1 MTSQPRNSK
10 AVSSE
15 GPFDTQ
21 KSAHQLRPSTDTTP
35 APLRQEIGDL
45 GRLFGAV
52 VEQFAGRENF
62 ELVERVRRLAAEV
75 RDGRVSSDS
84 ELHELLTTLD
94 EKQLKVVIRS
104 FTLFLELANLAEDR
118 HRIRVLKQRN
128 SLARPRDESVRAAI
142 ATLHERGLST
152 EQVQALVDRLAIELV
167 LTAHPTEAKRRS
179 IRRILR
185 NIQKTLA
192 DEDAAGGDIE
202 RRTQLRQELACWLEI
217 LWHTDLIRPWRPTV
231 IQEVERGLALLPVL
245 WEMAPKITQDL
256 RTALAECYP
265 DAREPAVP
273 PIRFGSWI
281 GGDRDGNPFVTPKVT
296 EETLVLLRRAALDAH
311 REVCQRLTGT
321 LSHSE
326 RQSAVYPQLDAAID
340 EAITRYPQV
349 AERIEAKPPLE
360 SYRRW
365 LALVAWRLDR
375 TAAVDISEFASDTP
389 PDGAYI
395 SADEL
400 LSDVQLIA
408 DALAATGCRQTLEGA
423 IEPWI
428 DQIRTFGFHTTRLDV
443 RQHSAVYRDVI
454 NEIWRQLARCAEPE
468 KLSEDERVR
477 LLIES
482 MGAKLPANVEWPAA
496 ATETFEL
503 FALLRRVARRFGMAA
518 LGKHVLSMTAH
529 ASDVLTILW
538 LWKWSESVGEPHVD
552 DAHLILPIVPLFETI
567 KDLGHAADTLDHML
581 AVPEYRAH
589 VRSLHD
595 RQTVMIGYSDSTKD
609 GGYVAAQWALYRSQ
623 IELHNVAERYG
634 VTLTFFHGRGGS
646 LGRGGGPAARSI
658 LSLPPETFSGRLRL
672 TEQGEVLAERY
683 DNAHIAHRHLE
694 QVTWSSLIAAAQH
707 RTDKPHWSA
716 IMDRLAHEAY
726 VAYRQLVDNPSFA
739 DYYRAVTPLNFIE
752 RLPIGSR
759 PSKRKASNRIE
770 DLRAIPWVFS
780 WTQNRCILPA
790 WFGLGVAF
798 QKVTAAD
805 MSAKLAIAAAYH
817 EWAFFTSAIDNAA
830 LALAKA
836 NMSVFLHYCELG
848 NNVENAGS
856 LSRTIIDEYTL
867 AKNAVL
873 EITGSSELLDSVP
886 WLKQSIQV
894 RNGYVDPL
902 NLVQVELINRCR
914 RAGFEHGEP
923 AIELTHLT
931 SLTVKG
937 IATGMRTTG

>member
-1 MTSQPRNSK
+1 MAASVAK
-10 AVSSE
+10 
-15 GPFDTQ
+15 
-21 KSAHQLRPSTDTTP
+21 PSTSITAT
-35 APLRQEIGDL
+35 ALRQEIGDL
-45 GRLFGAV
+45 GRMFGAV
-52 VEQFAGRENF
+52 VEQFTGRENF
-62 ELVERVRRLAAEV
+62 ELVERVRNLAAEV
-75 RDGRVSSDS
+75 RDGRASSDR
-84 ELHELLTTLD
+84 ELHDLLTTLD
-94 EKQLKVVIRS
+94 ERQLKVVIRS

-128 SLARPRDESVRAAI
+128 TLARPRDESVRAAI
-142 ATLHERGLST
+142 ATLHERGLSP
-152 EQVQALVDRLAIELV
+152 EEVQTLVDRLAIELV

-179 IRRILR
+179 VRRILR
-185 NIQKTLA
+185 NLQKTLA
-192 DEDAAGGDIE
+192 DEDIAGGDIE
-202 RRTQLRQELACWLEI
+202 LRTQLRQQLACWLEI

-245 WEMAPKITQDL
+245 WQVAPKIAQDL
-256 RTALAECYP
+256 RNALGEYYP
-265 DAREPAVP
+265 DTREPATP

-281 GGDRDGNPFVTPKVT
+281 GGDRDGNPFVTPQVT
-296 EETLVLLRRAALDAH
+296 EETLNLLRRAAIDAH
-311 REVCQRLTGT
+311 REVCQRLSGI

-326 RQSAVYPQLDAAID
+326 RQGAPYPQLTAAID
-340 EAITRYPQV
+340 EAAQVYPQI
-349 AERIEAKPPLE
+349 AERIETKPPLE

-365 LALVAWRLDR
+365 LVVIAWRLER
-375 TAAVDISEFASDTP
+375 TAAVDISEFASNSP

-400 LSDVQLIA
+400 LSDVQLIG
-408 DALAATGCRQTLEGA
+408 DSLLANNCRQTLEGELA
-423 IEPWI
+423 PWI
-428 DQIRTFGFHTTRLDV
+428 DQIRTFGFHTSRLDV
-443 RQHSAVYRDVI
+443 RQHSSVYREVL
-454 NEIWRQLARCAEPE
+454 NEIWRQLGASAEPE
-468 KLSEDERVR
+468 KLGEDERVQ
-477 LLIES
+477 LLIQS
-482 MGAKLPANVEWPAA
+482 MGAALPTDVEWSPA
-496 ATETFEL
+496 ATETFQL
-503 FALLRRVARRFGMAA
+503 FALIRRVARRFGMAA

-538 LWKWSESVGEPHVD
+538 LWKWSESAGEPHVD

-567 KDLGHAADTLDHML
+567 NDLDNAADTLEHMF
-581 AVPEYRAH
+581 AVPEYREHLRA
-589 VRSLHD
+589 LHD

-623 IELHNVAERYG
+623 IEQHEVAERCG

-683 DNAHIAHRHLE
+683 DNPHIAHRHLE
-694 QVTWSSLIAAAQH
+694 QVTWSSLIASAQH

-716 IMDRLAHEAY
+716 IMDRLAREAY
-726 VAYRQLVDNPSFA
+726 EAYRKLVDTPSFA
-739 DYYRAVTPLNFIE
+739 DYYRAITPLNFIE

-759 PSKRKASNRIE
+759 PAKRKASNRIE

-780 WTQNRCILPA
+780 WTQNRCLLPA
-790 WFGLGVAF
+790 WFGLGIAY
-798 QKVTAAD
+798 QNVTTAD
-805 MSAKLAIAAAYH
+805 MSAKLAIAAAYQ

-836 NMSVFLHYCELG
+836 NMDVFLHYCELG

-856 LSRTIIDEYTL
+856 LSRTIIGEFAL
-867 AKNAVL
+867 ARTAVL
-873 EITGSSELLDSVP
+873 EITRSRELLDSVP
-886 WLKQSIQV
+886 WLQQSIQV

-914 RAGFEHGEP
+914 RAVTEHGEP
-923 AIELTHLT
+923 STELAHLT